1 MVRWRTNRVQNKME
15 DHAGKMKETDKEI
28 KKMSGYG
35 RGWKGVLTGSLCGLI
50 AAAVFG
56 TAAFA
61 GEAPAV
67 RVGSLLA
74 LGTAAPFAAQEL
86 GYYEEAG
93 LEITMSEFSDGAAIM
108 EAFAAGELDVAL
120 VGIAPAATWYAKGI
134 DLKVVAGTNGGGH
147 VLMTRADTGIETLE
161 DLKDRMI
168 ASPSV
173 ATVTDALMRDE
184 ILKKAGLD
192 PDMDVLLISG
202 MKPADMSTALMATKE
217 VDAMITWEPYA
228 SQAEAEYGEEIRVLY
243 DAAPIWMEEQ
253 DADSFYPGNVVIAS
267 GEFIE
272 THGDL
277 LDQFLEIHKKTT
289 EYLNEDPGANELL
302 GNILQLDAAVIEQA
316 RTRTDFHWEMDREAA
331 LSVLQW
337 SVDLGYLEE
346 LPDEN
351 FFLIS

>member
-1 MVRWRTNRVQNKME
+1 MENKIENKREKSGGNKME
-15 DHAGKMKETDKEI
+15 HAAESRKMARDSRYRKNWK
-28 KKMSGYG
+28 
-35 RGWKGVLTGSLCGLI
+35 RGLTGTLCGLMM
-50 AAAVFG
+50 AAAFG
-56 TAAFA
+56 TTAFA
-61 GEAPAV
+61 EEDAAV

-93 LEITMSEFSDGAAIM
+93 MEIAVSEFSDGAAIM

-147 VLMTRADTGIETLE
+147 VLMTRADAGIETLE
-161 DLKDRMI
+161 DLKNRMI

-228 SQAEAEYGEEIRVLY
+228 SQAEAEYGEEIQVLY
-243 DAAPIWMEEQ
+243 DAAPIWMEENG
-253 DADSFYPGNVVIAS
+253 ADSFYPGNVVIAS

-272 THGDL
+272 NHGDL

-289 EYLNEDPGANELL
+289 EYLNQDPGANELL
-302 GNILQLDAAVIEQA
+302 GTILQLDPEVIEEA
-316 RTRTDFHWEMDREAA
+316 RTRTDFHWEIDQEGA

-351 FFLIS
+351 FFLVS

>member
-1 MVRWRTNRVQNKME
+1 MQNNRE
-15 DHAGKMKETDKEI
+15 DNRENNRENGMNNAAGCRKTE
-28 KKMSGYG
+28 
-35 RGWKGVLTGSLCGLI
+35 RGSRYRKNWQRALTGTLCGLM
-50 AAAVFG
+50 AAAAFG

-61 GEAPAV
+61 EEDVTV

-93 LEITMSEFSDGAAIM
+93 MELTVSEFSDGAAIM

-120 VGIAPAATWYAKGI
+120 VGIAPAATWYTKGV
-134 DLKVVAGTNGGGH
+134 DMKVVAGTNGGGH

-161 DLKDRMI
+161 DLKGRMI

-173 ATVTDALMRDE
+173 ATVTDALLRDE
-184 ILKKAGLD
+184 ILKKAGLN

-228 SQAEAEYGEEIRVLY
+228 SQAEAEYGEEIKVLY
-243 DAAPIWMEEQ
+243 DAAPVWMEENG
-253 DADSFYPGNVVIAS
+253 ADSFYPGNVVIAS

-272 THGDL
+272 NHGEAL
-277 LDQFLEIHKKTT
+277 EQFLEIHKKTT
-289 EYLNEDPGANELL
+289 DYLNEDPGANELL
-302 GNILQLDAAVIEQA
+302 GNILQLDAGVIEQA
-316 RTRTDFHWEMDREAA
+316 RTRTDFHWEMDQEAA

-351 FFLIS
+351 FFLVS